1 MKMPDIKDLKPKA
14 EKKSAISKEF
24 AIGLLAVVI
33 GGYNLLA
40 SLGVI
45 GVFVEVPQI
54 IGNILLVLAGLFL
67 WITAYKVSRYKYH
80 TSRIF

>member
-1 MKMPDIKDLKPKA
+1 MKIPHSRKVPGS
-14 EKKSAISKEF
+14 KSTISKEF
-24 AIGLLAVVI
+24 FIGFLAIII
-33 GGYNLLA
+33 GGYNLLT

-45 GVFVEVPQI
+45 KVFVEIPQI

-67 WITAYKVSRYKYH
+67 WVTALKVSRYKYH